1 MERVRSA
8 EDRTRRAAIED
19 CGLRIADWPPKRE
32 ILRWGTPSHVAP
44 SSIRNPQSAI
54 RNWHS
59 ALCHLSCV
67 LLLLLACGCESDKEN
82 RPTAGSYYLSPYKD
96 LRRIGRVALVEL
108 ASTSDDPQIA
118 ATVTEALFLEAQK
131 KQVFGVTAVHCSDP
145 AWQELQENLDSLQ
158 TLRQL
163 ATAREALNSNG
174 LLVGTLTKYRPY
186 PHMVIGLR
194 LKLLDLTDGQLLWGM
209 EDVWDSSDRSIQ
221 QRIKAYLKEDRKT
234 GHSPLREELVIVSP
248 LSFCK
253 FVAYEV
259 AGTFERVR
267 EK

>member
-1 MERVRSA
+1 MP
-8 EDRTRRAAIED
+8 DRRRRAAI
-19 CGLRIADWPPKRE
+19 ADGGWRMAD
-32 ILRWGTPSHVAP
+32 SHRAR
-44 SSIRNPQSAI
+44 SSIRNPKSEI
-54 RNWHS
+54 RNWCS
-59 ALCHLSCV
+59 VICHLSSI
-67 LLLLLACGCESDKEN
+67 LLLLPVCGCEADRES
-82 RPTAGSYYLSPYKD
+82 RPMAGSYYLSPYKD

-108 ASTSDDPQIA
+108 AGTSDDPQIA

-131 KQVFGVTAVHCSDP
+131 KQVFGVTAVHRSDP
-145 AWQELQENLDSLQ
+145 AWQELQGNLDSSQ
-158 TLRQL
+158 ALRQL
-163 ATAREALNSNG
+163 AAAREALNCNG

-186 PHMVIGLR
+186 PHMVLGLR

-209 EDVWDSSDRSIQ
+209 EEVWDSSDRNIQ
-221 QRIKAYLKEDRKT
+221 KRIKAYLKEDRKT
-234 GHSPLREELVIVSP
+234 GDSPLREELVVVSP